1 MLFKEPLTEWFFVNQ
16 KWFFYGIAWII
27 FLFFKS
33 VQCWLFPIHYY
44 LFTFTIMHLADA
56 FIQSDLQCIQAI
68 HLYCQYM
75 SWSMNI
81 IVWI

>member
-27 FLFFKS
+27 FLFLS

-44 LFTFTIMHLADA
+44 LELKYEYKRL
-56 FIQSDLQCIQAI
+56 SVI
-68 HLYCQYM
+68 HRQ
-75 SWSMNI
+75 N
-81 IVWI
+81 